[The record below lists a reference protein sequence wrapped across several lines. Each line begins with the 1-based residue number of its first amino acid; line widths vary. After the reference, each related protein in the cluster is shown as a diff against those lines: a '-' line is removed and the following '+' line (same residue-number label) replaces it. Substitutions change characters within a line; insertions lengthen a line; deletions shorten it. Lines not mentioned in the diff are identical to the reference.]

1 MNASLFALLCTLALA
16 VIVPGVLILAIER
29 LGPRRKVAAKGLP
42 YEAGIQRTVGSS
54 RERFSVKFYLVAIL
68 FILFDVEAVFLFPW
82 AASFRELG
90 VQGLVEMGTFIAVLF
105 FGYFYVL
112 GRGALR
118 WE

>member
-1 MNASLFALLCTLALA
+1 MNATLFALLCTLALA
-16 VIVPGVLILAIER
+16 FIVPAVLVLAIEG
-29 LGPRRKVAAKGLP
+29 LGPRRAVAAKDRP

-82 AASFRELG
+82 ASAFRQLG
-90 VQGLVEMGTFIAVLF
+90 TLGLVEMGTFIAVLF

-118 WE
+118 WD